1 METTTIM
8 SLPEVTTENIKKA
21 IESLKQYAAKKKYV
35 FSGNVDSLANVIPT
49 FSSQN
54 QEKKFRW
61 ALLRAMRNPTMKSA
75 NLFFNQ
81 YSKSQNGV
89 TPKLKMEYSEKEK
102 QIKAA
107 RKEWKELQAKAEEAR
122 LKYRET
128 KGDFYKS

>member
-35 FSGNVDSLANVIPT
+35 FSGNVEALGNLTPT
-49 FSSQN
+49 FASQN
-54 QEKKFRW
+54 QEKKFKW
-61 ALLRAMRNPTMKSA
+61 ALLRVTRKPTMKSA

-81 YSKSQNGV
+81 HSKSTNGV
-89 TPKLKMEYSEKEK
+89 SPKLKMEYSEKEK

-107 RKEWKELQAKAEEAR
+107 RKEWKELLAKTKEAR
-122 LKYRET
+122 LKYKEA
-128 KGDFYKS
+128 KGDFYKY